1 MTENITLENWQ
12 HYSTSAAKRKR
23 ADMVCF
29 ACHAKKVKCDLQ
41 QQKNDGRHA
50 CKNCF
55 SVGRECQVRPSKRD
69 KRRKSSKADETGVH
83 FEHGSRPDGVDALL
97 AADAT
102 IQAYAG
108 DQTSVESNA
117 VVSPQRSRHS
127 VSSLRG
133 GFRTIVSPRDVFASG
148 LGANES
154 PVTQREPL
162 GTSLAETTPTQNGDL
177 DSGFL
182 QVYAQENQFDAENQA
197 MVAQLEH
204 RYTSE
209 LRPDLEQIFTDTYFE
224 YCYPWCPVL
233 DRDSLASDVARSPL
247 LANSLALA
255 SSHIQ
260 PPLLPHDGPE
270 AYYKRARTIFYDD
283 EEADELMSLKALCLF
298 YWWAP
303 QSTSRV
309 HRHSSWWWTSVI
321 IRHAQQMNVHREPS
335 VDDPNRDR
343 LQLGL
348 RRRIWWTAF
357 ARERLTSLCQSKPA
371 IIDPDDCNIQEP
383 TLADFPPACQHQ
395 GEIFIYWVRL
405 CAIIGRIAKYLLK
418 SNANSTALQNSLREE
433 LVGWIHSLP
442 QRLRLPIDTARTENF
457 DRDVH
462 QLHLF
467 YLTTIII
474 LHLKRSGG
482 QLPQALPPAIIA
494 ASCTARILKD
504 ILARGNSRFL
514 MAITCW
520 HAGTAFIALLQARR
534 IPHLSRSANEDLDIL
549 VIAVRELQK
558 MWASAN
564 VIAQGFERLRKTQ
577 PANSLESNHFNSAG
591 GHDVMNAD
599 FAQSSSLDALAN
611 GTNTNLDDG
620 FDWMRFFPFVSK
632 STGGIAESLL
642 SGRELGTATRGFP
655 SPNNELFHGT
665 LLAEYQDLFDP
676 FTDYS
681 LGFSDMLF
689 GVSQA

>member
-1 MTENITLENWQ
+1 MASEKWQ
-12 HYSTSAAKRKR
+12 HYSTSTAKRKR
-23 ADMVCF
+23 ADVVCF
-29 ACHAKKVKCDLQ
+29 SCHAKKVKCDLQ
-41 QQKNDGRHA
+41 QQRNDGREA

-55 SVGRECQVRPSKRD
+55 SVGRECQIRPSKRE
-69 KRRKSSKADETGVH
+69 KRRKASKDDDLGVH
-83 FEHGSRPDGVDALL
+83 FEHESHVLSSGVEALL

-102 IQAYAG
+102 IHTYTG
-108 DQTSVESNA
+108 DATSLKAAAVES
-117 VVSPQRSRHS
+117 PQQSRHS
-127 VSSLRG
+127 IASFRGDYRATSSPCGIFTPGSGTNGSPMAQREHMGSSL
-133 GFRTIVSPRDVFASG
+133 VD
-148 LGANES
+148 
-154 PVTQREPL
+154 
-162 GTSLAETTPTQNGDL
+162 TTPTQNGDV
-177 DSGFL
+177 DTGFL
-182 QVYAQENQFDAENQA
+182 QVYAQEKQFDAENQA

-204 RYTSE
+204 RYTSD

-233 DRDSLASDVARSPL
+233 DRDSLPSDVARSPL

-283 EEADELMSLKALCLF
+283 EEADEIMSLKALCLF

-303 QSTSRV
+303 QAPSRV

-321 IRHAQQMNVHREPS
+321 IRHAQQMHIHREPS
-335 VDDPNRDR
+335 ADDPNRER
-343 LQLGL
+343 MQLGL

-371 IIDPDDCNIQEP
+371 IIDPDDCNIQGP
-383 TLADFPPACQHQ
+383 SLADFPSDPQSQHQ

-418 SNANSTALQNSLREE
+418 STANSEPLQNALRVE
-433 LVGWIHSLP
+433 LVEWVHSLP
-442 QRLRLPIDTARTENF
+442 ARLRLPIDTARTENF

-474 LHLKRSGG
+474 LHLKRCGG

-494 ASCTARILKD
+494 ASCTARILRD

-520 HAGTAFIALLQARR
+520 HVGTAFIALLQACR
-534 IPHLSRSANEDLDIL
+534 IPHLSRSANEDLEIL
-549 VIAVRELQK
+549 MIAVRELQK

-564 VIAQGFERLRKTQ
+564 VVAQGFERLRKAPSAT
-577 PANSLESNHFNSAG
+577 NLESYPMNSAG
-591 GHDVMNAD
+591 GQNALNAN
-599 FAQSSSLDALAN
+599 FEQSLTNS
-611 GTNTNLDDG
+611 TNTHFGDD

-642 SGRELGTATRGFP
+642 SGRELGTATHGFP

-665 LLAEYQDLFDP
+665 LLAQYQDLFDP

-681 LGFSDMLF
+681 VGFSDMIF
-689 GVSQA
+689 DAS